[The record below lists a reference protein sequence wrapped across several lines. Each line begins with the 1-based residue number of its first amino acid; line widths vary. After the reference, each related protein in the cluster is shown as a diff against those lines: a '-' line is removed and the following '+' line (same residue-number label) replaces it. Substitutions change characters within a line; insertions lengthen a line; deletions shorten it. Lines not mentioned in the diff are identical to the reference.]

1 MSTKKKLKPL
11 KVIDILKMPGMSPTE
26 RRNCGLSRLN
36 GEEVANLN
44 EFLNRKRTRDL
55 LAPGKPTE

>member
-11 KVIDILKMPGMSPTE
+11 KVIDILTMPGMSPTE
-26 RRNCGLSRLN
+26 RRDCGLSRLN

-44 EFLNRKRTRDL
+44 EFLNRKRTREL
-55 LAPGKPTE
+55 LAPGGQPH